1 MKTVKTHSNKCT
13 PKKLPVH
20 NKEVVLLEVCR
31 IQESRVIEDVTF
43 KVLTQ
48 NKEHEYVPNFKYIR

>member
-31 IQESRVIEDVTF
+31 IQESKVITDVTF
-43 KVLTQ
+43 KV
-48 NKEHEYVPNFKYIR
+48 KEHEYVPNFKYIR